1 MAQGLIQTE
10 ETGSGGLPED
20 GSSLQLTQVT
30 NICVQGQYAPA
41 VSSDSI
47 LYNNHFYNNNTDD
60 SMSDNSVLAAWQ
72 ATVD

>member
-30 NICVQGQYAPA
+30 NICVYGQNAPA
-41 VSSDSI
+41 V
-47 LYNNHFYNNNTDD
+47 N
-60 SMSDNSVLAAWQ
+60 
-72 ATVD
+72 